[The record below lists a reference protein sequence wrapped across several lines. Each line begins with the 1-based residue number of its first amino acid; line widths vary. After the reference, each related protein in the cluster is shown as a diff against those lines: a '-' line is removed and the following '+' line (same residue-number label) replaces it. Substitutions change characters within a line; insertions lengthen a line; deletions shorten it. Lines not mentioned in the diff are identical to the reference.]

1 MSDLYDCLVIGA
13 GPGGLR
19 AARELQK
26 AGLSYII
33 FENNVPGGKV
43 NIAPDVENYPGI
55 KKISGPELAMKLYDD
70 ATVEGVDILFEEA
83 TSLTKDNDIF
93 TLVTEN
99 NKTYQSKTVIIAS
112 GTVNRLIGLDKEK
125 EFLGHGIS
133 YCSLCDGH
141 FFKGE
146 DVAVIGGG
154 NVALKETIHLATLVN
169 HLYLIHRRNEFRG
182 FDYLV
187 KQVKEIPNVEILT
200 PYNCIEILGET
211 EVEGIVIKNA
221 ESGELKTLKIAG
233 LFPLV
238 GQIPNSQFVKIDGC
252 LNESGTFPI
261 DEKTRET
268 KVANL
273 FAIGDITER
282 LTRQIYIAEIDATEA
297 VKTIVSRLKK

>member
-1 MSDLYDCLVIGA
+1 MSEIYDCLVIGA

-19 AARELQK
+19 ASRELQK
-26 AGLSYII
+26 AGLSYLI
-33 FENNVPGGKV
+33 FESNVPGGKV
-43 NIAPDVENYPGI
+43 NIAPEVDNYPKI
-55 KKISGPELAMKLYDD
+55 KKINGPDLAMKLFDE
-70 ATVEGVDILFEEA
+70 ATAEGVDIQYEEA
-83 TSLTKDNDIF
+83 TSLTKDDDIF
-93 TLVTEN
+93 TLVTD
-99 NKTYQSKTVIIAS
+99 NKNTYQSKTVIIAS

-141 FFKGE
+141 FFKGQ

-200 PYNCIEILGET
+200 PYNCIEILGEE

-221 ESGELKTLKIAG
+221 ETSELKTLKVSG

-268 KVANL
+268 KVENL

-282 LTRQIYIAEIDATEA
+282 LTRQIYIAELDATEA
-297 VKTIVSRLKK
+297 VKTIISRLNK

>member
-1 MSDLYDCLVIGA
+1 MSELYDCLVIGA

-26 AGLSYII
+26 ARLSYLL
-33 FENNVPGGKV
+33 FEKDVPGGKV
-43 NIAPDVENYPGI
+43 NIAPEVDNYPGI
-55 KKISGPELAMKLYDD
+55 KKINGPELAMKLYDD
-70 ATVEGVDILFEEA
+70 ATLEGVDIRFEGA
-83 TSLTKDNDIF
+83 TSLTKEDDIF

-99 NKTYQSKTVIIAS
+99 DKTYRAKTVIIAS

-187 KQVKEIPNVEILT
+187 KEVKEIPNVEILT
-200 PYNCIEILGET
+200 PYNCIEILGES

-221 ESGELKTLKIAG
+221 ETGELKTLNVSG